1 MDQPN
6 RINPLAFNVTG
17 ARQTPKNEFGQV
29 LATTLTGAVK
39 TGAGVVG
46 SLPGMPVI
54 SAAVNAVTGI
64 VSTSSVS
71 GVTPVSSQSAMG
83 TAVVLGGGAS
93 GSGTSAASGAS
104 PDRPVYENGQVR
116 EMAAMSD
123 YYMRMQNEMQRES
136 REFNAISN
144 IIKVRH
150 DSAKAAINN
159 IR

>member
-6 RINPLAFNVTG
+6 RINSLSFNATG
-17 ARQTPKNEFGQV
+17 PRQTPKNEFGQV
-29 LATTLTGAVK
+29 LANTLSAAVK
-39 TGAGVVG
+39 TGAGIVG
-46 SLPGMPVI
+46 SIPGVPVV

-64 VSTSSVS
+64 VSAGSSGPGPVAVS
-71 GVTPVSSQSAMG
+71 QGAASVGGVQ
-83 TAVVLGGGAS
+83 LFGGGS
-93 GSGTSAASGAS
+93 HNGGHIGAPS
-104 PDRPVYENGQVR
+104 DKPVYENAQVR

-123 YYMRMQNEMQRES
+123 YYMKMQNEMQRES

>member
-6 RINPLAFNVTG
+6 RINPMAFTVTG
-17 ARQTPKNEFGQV
+17 RRQTPKNDFGQV
-29 LATTLTGAVK
+29 LATTLSTAMK
-39 TGAGVVG
+39 TGAGIMG
-46 SLPGMPVI
+46 SIPGMPVV
-54 SAAVNAVTGI
+54 SAAVNAVTGV
-64 VSTSSVS
+64 VSAGSAGPGPVAYSQGATGSV
-71 GVTPVSSQSAMG
+71 TL
-83 TAVVLGGGAS
+83 LGGGA
-93 GSGTSAASGAS
+93 GGGGQIGA
-104 PDRPVYENGQVR
+104 PADKPVYENAQVR

-123 YYMRMQNEMQRES
+123 YYMKMQNEMQRES

>member
-6 RINPLAFNVTG
+6 RINSLSFTVTG
-17 ARQTPKNEFGQV
+17 QRQTPKNEFGLV
-29 LATTLTGAVK
+29 LANTLSGALK
-39 TGAGVVG
+39 TGAGVMG
-46 SLPGMPVI
+46 SLPGVPVI

-64 VSTSSVS
+64 VSNNPVNP
-71 GVTPVSSQSAMG
+71 GVVSSQSAVQG
-83 TAVVLGGGAS
+83 IVQLGGGS
-93 GSGTSAASGAS
+93 GVGGAGA
-104 PDRPVYENGQVR
+104 DKPVYENSQVR

-123 YYMRMQNEMQRES
+123 YYMKMQNEMQRES

>member
-6 RINPLAFNVTG
+6 RINPMAFNVTG
-17 ARQTPKNEFGQV
+17 RRQTPKNEFGQV
-29 LATTLTGAVK
+29 LASTLSTAMK
-39 TGAGVVG
+39 TGAGLVG
-46 SLPGMPVI
+46 SIPGLPVV

-64 VSTSSVS
+64 VSQGSAGPGPMAIAQGASNSV
-71 GVTPVSSQSAMG
+71 QL
-83 TAVVLGGGAS
+83 LGGGAS
-93 GSGTSAASGAS
+93 NGGHIGSP
-104 PDRPVYENGQVR
+104 PDKPVYENAQVR

-123 YYMRMQNEMQRES
+123 YYMKMQNEMQRES

>member
-6 RINPLAFNVTG
+6 RLNSLSLTVTG
-17 ARQTPKNEFGQV
+17 RRQTPKNEFGQI
-29 LATTLTGAVK
+29 LANTLSTAVK
-39 TGAGVVG
+39 TGAGIVG
-46 SLPGMPVI
+46 SIPGVPIV

-64 VSTSSVS
+64 VSAGGS
-71 GVTPVSSQSAMG
+71 GPAVAAASAQGITAG
-83 TAVVLGGGAS
+83 TTVPVLGGGTQY
-93 GSGTSAASGAS
+93 GGHIGA
-104 PDRPVYENGQVR
+104 PADKPVYENAQVR

>member
-6 RINPLAFNVTG
+6 RINSMAFNVTG
-17 ARQTPKNEFGQV
+17 RRQTPKNEFGQV
-29 LATTLTGAVK
+29 LASTLSTAMK
-39 TGAGVVG
+39 TGAGLVG
-46 SLPGMPVI
+46 SIPGLPVV

-64 VSTSSVS
+64 VSAGSAGPGPMAIAQGASSS
-71 GVTPVSSQSAMG
+71 LPL
-83 TAVVLGGGAS
+83 LGGGAS
-93 GSGTSAASGAS
+93 GGGHIGAP
-104 PDRPVYENGQVR
+104 PDKPVYENAQVR

-123 YYMRMQNEMQRES
+123 YYMKMQNEMQRES

>member
-6 RINPLAFNVTG
+6 RINPMSFTVTG
-17 ARQTPKNEFGQV
+17 RRQTPKNEFGQV
-29 LATTLTGAVK
+29 LATTLSSAIK
-39 TGAGVVG
+39 AGAGIVG
-46 SLPGMPVI
+46 SIPGVPVI

-64 VSTSSVS
+64 VSQGSSNPGAVS
-71 GVTPVSSQSAMG
+71 AQHAAAGIVQ
-83 TAVVLGGGAS
+83 LGGG
-93 GSGTSAASGAS
+93 TAAGIQSVGGA
-104 PDRPVYENGQVR
+104 PADRPAYENSQVR

>member
-6 RINPLAFNVTG
+6 RINSLSFNVTAG
-17 ARQTPKNEFGQV
+17 RQTPKNEFGQV
-29 LATTLTGAVK
+29 LANTLSAAVK
-39 TGAGVVG
+39 TGAGIVG
-46 SLPGMPVI
+46 SIPGVPVV

-64 VSTSSVS
+64 VSAGSSGPGPLAAQRS
-71 GVTPVSSQSAMG
+71 AAGVGGVQL
-83 TAVVLGGGAS
+83 LGGGS
-93 GSGTSAASGAS
+93 QNGGAIGA
-104 PDRPVYENGQVR
+104 PADKPVYENAQVR

-123 YYMRMQNEMQRES
+123 YYMKMQNEMQRES